1 MIKTILHNS
10 IQLHSLFGS
19 LQVSHKRRVVYE
31 TPFPQ
36 AVESRQKSFR
46 SRESTDINIST
57 PGLLQNP
64 SEQTESMQP
73 CAEIILC
80 RINLQRFQYLIYFR
94 FLHHYQNC

>member
-19 LQVSHKRRVVYE
+19 LQVSHKRRVVYKSS
-31 TPFPQ
+31 FPQ
-36 AVESRQKSFR
+36 AVESRQKSVR
-46 SRESTDINIST
+46 SRKSTDINIST
-57 PGLLQNP
+57 PGLLQDP
-64 SEQTESMQP
+64 TEQTESMQP

-80 RINLQRFQYLIYFR
+80 RINLQGLQYLIYFR